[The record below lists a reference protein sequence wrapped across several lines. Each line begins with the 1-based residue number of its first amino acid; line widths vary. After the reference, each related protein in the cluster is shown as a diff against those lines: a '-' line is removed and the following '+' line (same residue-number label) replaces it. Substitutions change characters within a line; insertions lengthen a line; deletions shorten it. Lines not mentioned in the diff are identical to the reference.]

1 MNQGLSH
8 SVSARTVLAVS
19 AAALMAG
26 LLALGSALG
35 RDAGPAPLSDADRG
49 EIEKVLTNYR
59 TAVSTGDEALFMTTI
74 LDDQIPFF
82 SAGEAASQDGS
93 LRSAGTR
100 DFAAFR
106 RSVFHSGR
114 QYRQSFE
121 HVHIEQDGSLAQAS
135 LHFITREQGSDR
147 GGEGWKVLTLLKV
160 GGQWKIASEFYTVRS
175 LSQVDR
181 THPGDR
187 SS

>member
-1 MNQGLSH
+1 MNEGLSH
-8 SVSARTVLAVS
+8 RVNVRTVLAIS
-19 AAALMAG
+19 AVAVFAG
-26 LLALGSALG
+26 LLALSPALG
-35 RDAGPAPLSDADRG
+35 KEAGPAPPSDGDRG

-93 LRSAGTR
+93 LHSSGTR
-100 DFAAFR
+100 DFASFR

-114 QYRQSFE
+114 RYRQSFD

-135 LHFITREQGSDR
+135 LHFVTREEGSDR
-147 GGEGWKVLTLLKV
+147 GGEGWKVLALLKV
-160 GGQWKIASEFYTVRS
+160 GDQWKIASEFYTVRS
-175 LSQVDR
+175 L
-181 THPGDR
+181 PLR